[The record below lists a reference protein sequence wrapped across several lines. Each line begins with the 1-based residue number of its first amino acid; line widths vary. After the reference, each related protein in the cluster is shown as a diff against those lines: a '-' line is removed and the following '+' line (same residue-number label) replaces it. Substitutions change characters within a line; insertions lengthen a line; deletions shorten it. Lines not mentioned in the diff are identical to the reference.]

1 MLVFQIWKSN
11 VGFDQFMGQYLL
23 DAYEDCER
31 KVMEFNLVGRNNEK
45 DVVKP
50 GKLLI
55 EVTTSSRTCS
65 KHVLCKKT

>member
-1 MLVFQIWKSN
+1 MLVFQIWDST

-31 KVMEFNLVGRNNEK
+31 KVMEFTLVGRKNEK
-45 DVVKP
+45 AVVKP

-55 EVTTSSRTCS
+55 EVTTSSGTCI